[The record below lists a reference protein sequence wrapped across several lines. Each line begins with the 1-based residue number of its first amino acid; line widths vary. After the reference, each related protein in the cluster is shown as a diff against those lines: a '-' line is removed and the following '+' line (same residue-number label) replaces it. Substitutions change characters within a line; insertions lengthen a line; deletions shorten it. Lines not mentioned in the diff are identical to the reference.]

1 MARTRVSKFTY
12 GSFCDILY
20 DPNDPDHQSRSHKF
34 FTGVSGD
41 MVLRGSFDIILP
53 KVSCL
58 ILSSK
63 YSIIFFKLQV
73 SETKEFRRTYLLFS
87 GSADFRV
94 VYDSVRGNVLTPI
107 WEDVDASATLLTIVY
122 LASLYEL
129 ISCR

>member
-1 MARTRVSKFTY
+1 
-12 GSFCDILY
+12 
-20 DPNDPDHQSRSHKF
+20 
-34 FTGVSGD
+34 

-63 YSIIFFKLQV
+63 YSNIFLKLQV
-73 SETKEFRRTYLLFS
+73 SEKKEFRRTYLRLLFS

-107 WEDVDASATLLTIVY
+107 WEDVRLDASATLLTIVY